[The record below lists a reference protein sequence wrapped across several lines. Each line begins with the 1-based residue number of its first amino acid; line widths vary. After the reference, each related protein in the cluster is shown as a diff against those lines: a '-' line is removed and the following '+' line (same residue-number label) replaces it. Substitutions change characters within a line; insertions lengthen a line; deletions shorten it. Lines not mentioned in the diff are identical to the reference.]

1 MEKLRLS
8 GFSSVADFESSV
20 YKRLRPLTKTH
31 DLKIEQHQPI
41 KVRPANTYFSRDRS
55 WRCSFLCGAPNEFIL
70 VEARLD
76 FNTLWLMQLE
86 MLAAYNPQT
95 LQRLIIVC
103 PRNTDVPNTL
113 AQLTVVPPE
122 LLIDRILAGLNLR

>member
-1 MEKLRLS
+1 M
-8 GFSSVADFESSV
+8 
-20 YKRLRPLTKTH
+20 
-31 DLKIEQHQPI
+31 
-41 KVRPANTYFSRDRS
+41 
-55 WRCSFLCGAPNEFIL
+55 CGAPNEFIL